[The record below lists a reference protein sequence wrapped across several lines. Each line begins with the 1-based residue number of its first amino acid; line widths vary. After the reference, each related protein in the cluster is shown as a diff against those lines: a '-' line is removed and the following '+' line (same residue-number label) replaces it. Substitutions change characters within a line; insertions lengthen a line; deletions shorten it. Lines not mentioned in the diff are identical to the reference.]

1 MVSADGEFNMGVA
14 EAVCQLEAAL
24 MDQEAARWAEE
35 RRAAASGDDPTCL
48 LATVRHPARS
58 SIVALPLLSYANVR

>member
-1 MVSADGEFNMGVA
+1 MVSAGEEFTIGVA
-14 EAVCQLEAAL
+14 EAVRQLETAL
-24 MDQEAARWAEE
+24 SDQQAARWAEE
-35 RRAAASGDDPTCL
+35 RRAAASEDDPTCL